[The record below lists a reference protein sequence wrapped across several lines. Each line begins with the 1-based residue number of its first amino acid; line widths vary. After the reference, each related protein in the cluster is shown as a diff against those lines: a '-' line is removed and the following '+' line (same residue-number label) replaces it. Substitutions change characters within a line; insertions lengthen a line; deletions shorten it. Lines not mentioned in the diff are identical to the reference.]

1 MDKIS
6 NVERWT
12 EIGIMDGVPEDR
24 KEAVANGFEFA
35 YKFLMERENSN
46 PDADTQ
52 FEIISFQIIRR
63 IVEKIDLSEAELL
76 EIINYCNTEGKDMIF
91 EYGTAG
97 GMDYEAEFG
106 YRYAEN
112 YVENYK
118 HKNNLS

>member
-52 FEIISFQIIRR
+52 FETISFPIIRR
-63 IVEKIDLSEAELL
+63 IVEKIDLSETELL
-76 EIINYCNTEGKDMIF
+76 EIINYCNTEGKDKIRD
-91 EYGTAG
+91 TAG

-106 YRYAEN
+106 YRYAEI

-118 HKNNLS
+118 HKNKKL